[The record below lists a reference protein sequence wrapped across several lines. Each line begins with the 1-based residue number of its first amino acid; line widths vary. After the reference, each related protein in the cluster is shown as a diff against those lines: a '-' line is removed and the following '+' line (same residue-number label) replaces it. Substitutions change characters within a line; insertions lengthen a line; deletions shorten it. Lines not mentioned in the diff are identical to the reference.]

1 MDLFKD
7 TDLEVISS
15 KQKYK
20 QNITVNFTQ
29 KLILS
34 TMQLISMND
43 VIKVSTSIVLYFVI
57 ESSTLSYYN

>member
-20 QNITVNFTQ
+20 QNITVNCTQ

-34 TMQLISMND
+34 TMQFISMM
-43 VIKVSTSIVLYFVI
+43 
-57 ESSTLSYYN
+57 